1 MSAADQPANPLLEFL
16 ELVRGLRRHMTPDEC
31 SRAAALI
38 CSLVNDA
45 VLGEDE

>member
-1 MSAADQPANPLLEFL
+1 MTADAIAALNPLVEFL

-38 CSLVNDA
+38 NSLVRDA
-45 VLGEDE
+45 LEGDE